1 MKENNKGIN
10 IKNFVESLET
20 AHELEFSY
28 NGNVYVIQPIK
39 ENGKHYL
46 VAYLWKGLE
55 NCGCIAQAES
65 LREHG
70 LEKEVI
76 DKVLNTKC
84 FEGKSFFEIYEDI
97 EIINWL

>member
-10 IKNFVESLET
+10 IKNFVDTLET
-20 AHELEFSY
+20 GHELEFLY
-28 NGNVYVIQPIK
+28 NGNTYVIQPIK
-39 ENGKHYL
+39 EDGKHYL
-46 VAYLWKGLE
+46 VAYLCNDSGVCE
-55 NCGCIAQAES
+55 YIAQAES

-97 EIINWL
+97 EIINWA

>member
-1 MKENNKGIN
+1 MKGIN

-28 NGNVYVIQPIK
+28 NGNVYVIQPIT
-39 ENGKHYL
+39 ENGTNYL
-46 VAYLWKGLE
+46 VAYLCNDSGICE
-55 NCGCIAQAES
+55 YIAQSES

-76 DKVLNTKC
+76 EKILNTKC
-84 FEGKSFFEIYEDI
+84 FEGKSFFEIYKEI
-97 EIINWL
+97 EIINWA